1 MNINEL
7 QNIIGES
14 IEKNRYSNNE
24 LVQLIEI
31 VGGYLN
37 LKTIPNDE
45 CLKYL
50 EF

>member
-24 LVQLIEI
+24 LV
-31 VGGYLN
+31 GGYLN